1 MSSWPQSSIRILLGL
16 IIFLGGIY
24 VSRLVF
30 SPDLP
35 LVGVI
40 QWTREVKPF
49 EDSLQGVI
57 EGLREDGYQDG
68 LNIRLEVINAQGEK
82 AAAAAA
88 AREFLKKKAGLL
100 ITVGTVPTLIALEV
114 TRDTKIPIVYTLVG
128 SPNATGL
135 SPPPPPQAV
144 RFTGT
149 SMEVPV
155 VEQLRFLLLA
165 RPGLKRLGILF
176 CKATPQAAATG
187 EEAERVSPSLGLTPI
202 LRAVTDDRPE
212 TLLQTVTDLVHEK
225 IEALFIPTDP
235 VLATT
240 KNLKIICDAT
250 MRAFIPVMAPDGNS
264 VAFGPL
270 ISYHCD
276 FVEIG
281 RQSGRQAA
289 RLLNGTPLDQVPPE
303 SPVIK
308 KLTINLKVAHDL
320 HMSLSRQLLSQ
331 ADQFHQ

>member
-1 MSSWPQSSIRILLGL
+1 MSSWPQYSIRILLGL

-24 VSRLVF
+24 VGHRVL

-40 QWTREVKPF
+40 QWTKEIKPF
-49 EDSLQGVI
+49 EESLQGVI

-82 AAAAAA
+82 AAAA

-165 RPGLKRLGILF
+165 LPGLKRLGILF
-176 CKATPQAAATG
+176 CNATPQAVATG
-187 EEAERVSPSLGLTPI
+187 EEAERVSPTLGLTPI
-202 LRAVTDDRPE
+202 LRKVTDDRPE

-235 VLATT
+235 VLAIP
-240 KNLKIICDAT
+240 KNLQIICHAAL
-250 MRAFIPVMAPDGNS
+250 RAFIPVMAPEGS
-264 VAFGPL
+264 SMAYGPF
-270 ISYHCD
+270 ISYHGD
-276 FVEIG
+276 FAEIG

-303 SPVIK
+303 SPEIK
-308 KLTINLKVAHDL
+308 ILTINLKVAHEL